1 MELLICVINKP
12 ELLDDVLAGL
22 LEAGI
27 TGCTVIDSQ
36 GMGKIISQD
45 IPIFSGFKSLF
56 TGARESNF
64 TIFSVIKEEEE
75 VESAIKV
82 IKEIYGS
89 FGNPN
94 AGILFTLP
102 VNRIEGLASG

>member
-1 MELLICVINKP
+1 MELLVCIINRS

-45 IPIFSGFKSLF
+45 IPIFSGFKNIFS
-56 TGARESNF
+56 GARESNY
-64 TIFSVIKEEEE
+64 TLLSVIKDDHMVDEA
-75 VESAIKV
+75 VKV
-82 IKEIYGS
+82 IKEVYGS
-89 FGNPN
+89 FEEES

-102 VNRIEGLASG
+102 VNREEGLSS